1 MTISLVQAEPS
12 LTFPETL
19 EALAPPPLLLPGES
33 LKRYQILR
41 HAILA
46 ELAPQ
51 SAIEWLLAIDI
62 VELSWEIQRYRLL
75 RHRLLEKSRQR
86 AIADALNLVDV
97 MGIAED
103 ARDDARRYTELNV
116 HAWRYDKEA
125 AIEIEGR
132 LASFGHDDSSLDSD
146 VLVHAR
152 ELYIVFEGLIIS
164 AQHRRTMLLREIEGR
179 RRRIRGCARNT
190 SQKYSATGS

>member
-1 MTISLVQAEPS
+1 MTFSLVQAEPS

-33 LKRYQILR
+33 LKGYQTLR

-46 ELAPQ
+46 ELEPV

-62 VELSWEIQRYRLL
+62 VELSWEIRRYRLL

-86 AIADALNLVDV
+86 AIADALNQIDV

-103 ARDDARRYTELNV
+103 ARDDARRYTEHNAL
-116 HAWRYDKEA
+116 AWRYDEAA

-132 LASFGHDDSSLDSD
+132 LASFGHDDLSLTSD
-146 VLVHAR
+146 VLVQAR

-179 RRRIRGCARNT
+179 RHRIRGSARNT
-190 SQKYSATGS
+190 SQKYSATRS